1 MGASLNKQV
10 TCAALSAES
19 APAAHA
25 SPQCPMGSCC
35 NDGAQLWAAARAG
48 ETAEVSRLVAAGA
61 QIDSHDPDDVSLLAR
76 RVRRLSLAP

>member
-25 SPQCPMGSCC
+25 SPQCPMESCC
-35 NDGAQLWAAARAG
+35 DDGAQLWSAAGAG
-48 ETAEVSRLVAAGA
+48 KTAEVSRLVAAGA
-61 QIDSHDPDDVSLLAR
+61 QIDSRDPDDVSVLAR
-76 RVRRLSLAP
+76 RVRRRSRAP